1 MKRGG
6 FFLVLAA
13 VWQVH
18 CKFPKCCPDGQA
30 LDLHTK
36 ACKDSV
42 RVDKDQL
49 ETLTIEVGK
58 DGKTWDKVALE
69 ETLEV
74 ALEKEWTRCNASSS
88 YILESSKF
96 KVYNTSK
103 RVLLFDVINKKP
115 HPNNTFCIDIA
126 HDYKT
131 SEYEAVAKL
140 CQPCQDPEKPCLN
153 FHCQEGKVGPD
164 CSEGV
169 EDLDWLSEV
178 AFTRIT
184 VPLHCKKAS
193 VIDKPNL
200 FNLTNEGM
208 VIDGKVRDF
217 SEFSILLEP
226 NKSHSLYFC
235 EKEDDS
241 GAQGNIKIVFLV
253 LSLLSLLA
261 LILLHLF
268 IEELWRYHFTKL
280 KVPFFIST
288 FVSFFFILISQFDA
302 TETVEGV
309 CIFLGLMIQYWSLAM
324 FLCLTTMSKSIWRTF
339 YISTLQNPLSQ
350 NQAHRQARQL
360 RERQRAAGI
369 SFGLPFLLLLVTL
382 LIQKFGDQSLDFHPN
397 LQKSCSL
404 NQFLPLFLFFHL
416 PLLLLLLLNLVF
428 YALLVFKFS
437 CGIWASSIQDDSD
450 HAWRNLKVVLELFVF
465 MGIYWLPEVRT
476 TFATSSSHLTLSE
489 CWLLHPLVGFEE
501 LEPPSNP
508 VLPAPQPGRIS
519 FMCNKHCLQF
529 STDQFF
535 PTVSTKMKKNGM
547 QQTPGLLFLHVGRA
561 CFFLSFWY

>member
-1 MKRGG
+1 
-6 FFLVLAA
+6 
-13 VWQVH
+13 
-18 CKFPKCCPDGQA
+18 
-30 LDLHTK
+30 
-36 ACKDSV
+36 V

-465 MGIYWLPEVRT
+465 MGIYWLPE
-476 TFATSSSHLTLSE
+476 S
-489 CWLLHPLVGFEE
+489 VGFFIHWLDSKNWNHPAIQFFQHLNQLTGVMILTAFVSKRKNRE
-501 LEPPSNP
+501 LVQDM
-508 VLPAPQPGRIS
+508 VLPRQGEADFPSMSTNETNFSTTRQSSVVSRIS
-519 FMCNKHCLQF
+519 ISSKL
-529 STDQFF
+529 
-535 PTVSTKMKKNGM
+535 
-547 QQTPGLLFLHVGRA
+547 
-561 CFFLSFWY
+561 